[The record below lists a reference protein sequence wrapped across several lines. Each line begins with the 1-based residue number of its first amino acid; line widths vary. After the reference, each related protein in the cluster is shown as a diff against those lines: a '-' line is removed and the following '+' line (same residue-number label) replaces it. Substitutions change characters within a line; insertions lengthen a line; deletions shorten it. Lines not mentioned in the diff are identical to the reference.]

1 MGWVFP
7 AFFGVLA
14 LALIVYSIMSIRE
27 RLQPCEQ
34 VRCVLE
40 SRRREKF
47 PKLTLFGRRDKVDYV
62 QVYRTDD
69 GKQITVCVTRAVYK
83 SVPKEVEGVLTH
95 QGTLFRSF
103 AFDGKTVTQNS
114 KDKME

>member
-1 MGWVFP
+1 MGWIFP

-14 LALIVYSIMSIRE
+14 LALIIYIVMSVRE

-34 VRCVLE
+34 VVCVLE

-69 GKQITVCVTRAVYK
+69 GRQITVCVTRAVYK
-83 SVPKEVEGVLTH
+83 SIPKEKKGLLTH

-103 AFDGKTVTQNS
+103 VFDEQTITEDNKQF
-114 KDKME
+114 KK